1 MQPISETTKS
11 YDQMLIV
18 EKYERVIAYL
28 YPIAQSISAQHGVAK
43 KMFLECLLEQPGL
56 FINAGKSLQISKI
69 YSADAGLSNIR
80 FWLRFLTS
88 IKCLT
93 PHQLQTAQT
102 MLAEIGALVG
112 TWIKNKQKT
121 GQVGQKQLS

>member
-18 EKYERVIAYL
+18 EKYERVISYL
-28 YPIAQSISAQHGVAK
+28 YPIAQSVPAKHGIAK

-69 YSADAGLSNIR
+69 YSADAGLANVR
-80 FWLRFLTS
+80 FWLRFLHS

-93 PHQLQTAQT
+93 SHQLETSQI
-102 MLAEIGALVG
+102 MLAEVGSLIGA
-112 TWIKNKQKT
+112 WIKNKQKT